1 MTKKRTV
8 VTPDPID
15 ETTAQARETNVY
27 FVGIEVTGTGATR
40 QVTARCL
47 KTPTGDPADEVLTFD
62 LGLYL
67 DKYGLDWAAL
77 TVYNNPTMGL
87 IVDGLNTPAIKVETD
102 ADGVFKCDAVNSL
115 TETVWAAANQSIA
128 SHALSC
134 CSPKEIIFA

>member
-27 FVGIEVTGTGATR
+27 FVGLEITGTGATR
-40 QVTARCL
+40 TLTARCL
-47 KTPTGDPADEVLTFD
+47 KTPTGDPADEVLAFE

-67 DKYGLDWAAL
+67 DKHGLDFSAL
-77 TVYNNPTMGL
+77 TVLQTPTLGS
-87 IVDGLNTPAIKVETD
+87 IVDGTGSPAARIETD
-102 ADGVFKCDAVNSL
+102 ETGVFSCSIANSA
-115 TETVWAAANQSIA
+115 TETIWVAARQGIA